1 MYFLMYHVL
10 NKTEASYSDKSHEKP
25 VLHEKSIADFRRICL
40 LRRIFTRQVRFEAS
54 LR

>member
-1 MYFLMYHVL
+1 MYHVL